1 MTRHR
6 EQILNMINASCSH
19 MTAKQIFE
27 QIKKSDRSIARATVY
42 NSLNYLTQTGQ
53 IRRVK
58 VQGECDRYDR
68 ISHDHDH
75 FVCDR
80 CGKMIDCEI
89 PNLGEYLHEKTGAE
103 ILSYE
108 LNLHVICEDCK
119 KK

>member
-42 NSLNYLTQTGQ
+42 NSLKYLTQTGQ

-68 ISHDHDH
+68 ISHDLVSSNQTHLAPVD
-75 FVCDR
+75 
-80 CGKMIDCEI
+80 
-89 PNLGEYLHEKTGAE
+89 LGFGLRVQPAHCPYLC
-103 ILSYE
+103 L
-108 LNLHVICEDCK
+108 LL
-119 KK
+119 